1 MGMLDDIENVLLSVI
16 CMMLILFM
24 IVEYILIRKE

>member
-1 MGMLDDIENVLLSVI
+1 MGFLDDIENVLLSVI

>member
-1 MGMLDDIENVLLSVI
+1 MRFLDDIENVLLSVI
-16 CMMLILFM
+16 CMILIFFM